1 MGPPGQLAR
10 ALREGLDGF
19 SGLRMPKAR
28 LQVFSFEDLEAREI
42 SRNRRLGG
50 GGRGGRSEDLAES
63 DAHGAPAA
71 ERSPGL
77 GRHGEPP
84 HGHRLGGPESAAGLR
99 GAVGRGARGW
109 AQEEV
114 QRRHEVVLKHPAA
127 KAMSPPLGGG
137 RTGPVRAGL
146 CGSRR
151 PGGRPRS
158 GLLRV
163 TAGSGRGT

>member
-10 ALREGLDGF
+10 ALREGLDGL

-28 LQVFSFEDLEAREI
+28 LQVLSFEDLEAREI

-50 GGRGGRSEDLAES
+50 SLGAGGRRTSLSLTPTVLQLQSGAQGW
-63 DAHGAPAA
+63 DATASRRTATA
-71 ERSPGL
+71 WEARSPLPGCEARWVA
-77 GRHGEPP
+77 GR
-84 HGHRLGGPESAAGLR
+84 AG
-99 GAVGRGARGW
+99 

-127 KAMSPPLGGG
+127 KAMGPPLGGG